1 MTSLARH
8 IMVKIAKAGA
18 LVARAE
24 SNDAMLSRSTANS
37 ELTGYMLSEIV
48 HRFTDYF

>member
-1 MTSLARH
+1 MTSFARH
-8 IMVKIAKAGA
+8 ITVKIAKAGA

-37 ELTGYMLSEIV
+37 ELTGCMLSEIV
-48 HRFTDYF
+48 DIPLH